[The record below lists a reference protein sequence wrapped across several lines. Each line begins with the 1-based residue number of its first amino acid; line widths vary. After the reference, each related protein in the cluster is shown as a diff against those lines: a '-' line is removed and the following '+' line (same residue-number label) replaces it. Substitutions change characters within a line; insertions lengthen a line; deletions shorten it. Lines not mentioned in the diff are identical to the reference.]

1 MKTVVGIF
9 AHPDD
14 EVFGPGGTLA
24 TLAEDGTAVYL
35 ICVTDGDAGQNSSSE
50 DRSLGEIRR
59 EELLAS
65 AKELGVLEVF
75 FLGYK
80 DGTLCN
86 ELYHEIAGKIQTI
99 VQAINPERILTM
111 ESRGVS
117 GHLDHIAVSMIAS
130 YIFEHTDTIDEIWYY
145 ALTEHARSFQL
156 PYFIYFPPGYPPSAI
171 SKTVSIENVWDKK
184 VSAMRKHVSQSHD
197 MERLLGNFMK
207 RPKEEYFIVMTR
219 EDLDNIRNK

>member
-24 TLAEDGTAVYL
+24 SFARDGSDVYL
-35 ICVTDGDAGQNSSSE
+35 ICVTDGDAGQNSSGE

-65 AKELGVLEVF
+65 AKELGVREVF

-86 ELYHEIAGKIQTI
+86 AIYHEIAEKIKVI
-99 VQAINPERILTM
+99 LEGIKPSIILTM
-111 ESRGVS
+111 ENRGVS
-117 GHLDHIAVSMIAS
+117 GHIDHITVSMIAS
-130 YIFEHTDTIDEIWYY
+130 YIFEHTASIEEIWYY

-156 PYFIYFPPGYPPSAI
+156 PYFIYFPPGYQESDI
-171 SKTVSIENVWDKK
+171 TKTVSIASVWDKK
-184 VSAMRKHVSQSHD
+184 VAAMQKHKSQTHD

-207 RPKEEYFIVMTR
+207 RPKEEYFLIMKR
-219 EDLDNIRNK
+219 DDLKKIRNN